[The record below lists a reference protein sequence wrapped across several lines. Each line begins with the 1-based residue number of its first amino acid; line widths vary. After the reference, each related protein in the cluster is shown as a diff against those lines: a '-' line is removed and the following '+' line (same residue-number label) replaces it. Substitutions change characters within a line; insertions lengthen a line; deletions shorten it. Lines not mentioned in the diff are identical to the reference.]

1 MGRHGLK
8 TKASQARQSVH
19 AFTGTA
25 RPASIAGSCQIL
37 FERLPGQKGPS
48 RQPGPFESLEV
59 GMRCAGITARFPDC
73 CHNRAP
79 VGRHFRAATTVPYLS
94 MMTSYRNRD
103 IGRTAVGLTI
113 SLLLHASL
121 FLFFRLQTP
130 KPLDVSGNSPKGP
143 LIVELK
149 PQEPLQKTAPPVQPV
164 TPPAAAPATPPRP
177 PKPAARKQ
185 AEKKLAEK
193 KPAMPRPSAP
203 SRSAALPRAP
213 DGARPTPQ
221 LPPDNTAPPADMS
234 EMVAAARARRRAAG
248 VPVPEDPPAND
259 AGASQGDEV
268 ARANIARSI
277 AQARGPRTSGGVFQI
292 THKGVR
298 EAEFLFRGWDNDSRA
313 SARQLVRVDA
323 GANGDVEDAIVR
335 RMIQIIRERQSGD
348 FSWNS
353 YRLGRV
359 VVLSARREDNAG
371 LMDFLKQEF
380 FGSGR

>member
-1 MGRHGLK
+1 M
-8 TKASQARQSVH
+8 TASY
-19 AFTGTA
+19 F
-25 RPASIAGSCQIL
+25 
-37 FERLPGQKGPS
+37 F
-48 RQPGPFESLEV
+48 
-59 GMRCAGITARFPDC
+59 
-73 CHNRAP
+73 N
-79 VGRHFRAATTVPYLS
+79 
-94 MMTSYRNRD
+94 MTSYRNRD
-103 IGRTAVGLTI
+103 FGRTAIGLTI

-121 FLFFRLQTP
+121 FLFFKLQAP

-149 PQEPLQKTAPPVQPV
+149 PQEPLRKNAPPAQPV
-164 TPPAAAPATPPRP
+164 TPPAAAPATPSRP
-177 PKPAARKQ
+177 PKPAPKKQ
-185 AEKKLAEK
+185 AEKKLADK

-203 SRSAALPRAP
+203 SRSAVVPRVPDAGRPALPPAP
-213 DGARPTPQ
+213 AE
-221 LPPDNTAPPADMS
+221 TAPPADMS

-248 VPVPEDPPAND
+248 VPVPEDAPPDD
-259 AGASQGDEV
+259 AGASRGDEV

-298 EAEFLFRGWDNDSRA
+298 EAEFLFRGWDSDSRA
-313 SARQLVRVDA
+313 AARQLITVDA
-323 GANGDVEDAIVR
+323 GPNGDVEDAIVR

-380 FGSGR
+380 FGSAR

>member
-1 MGRHGLK
+1 M
-8 TKASQARQSVH
+8 TASY
-19 AFTGTA
+19 F
-25 RPASIAGSCQIL
+25 
-37 FERLPGQKGPS
+37 F
-48 RQPGPFESLEV
+48 
-59 GMRCAGITARFPDC
+59 
-73 CHNRAP
+73 N
-79 VGRHFRAATTVPYLS
+79 
-94 MMTSYRNRD
+94 MTSYRNRD
-103 IGRTAVGLTI
+103 FGRTAIGLTI

-121 FLFFRLQTP
+121 FLFFKLQAP

-149 PQEPLQKTAPPVQPV
+149 PQEPLQKTAPPAQPV

-185 AEKKLAEK
+185 AEKKLADK

-203 SRSAALPRAP
+203 SRSTAVPRVPDAGRPALPPAP
-213 DGARPTPQ
+213 AQ
-221 LPPDNTAPPADMS
+221 TAPPADMS

-248 VPVPEDPPAND
+248 VPVPEDAPPDD
-259 AGASQGDEV
+259 AGASRGDEV

-298 EAEFLFRGWDNDSRA
+298 EAEFLFRGWDSDSRA
-313 SARQLVRVDA
+313 TARQLITVDA
-323 GANGDVEDAIVR
+323 GPNGDVEDAIVR

-380 FGSGR
+380 FGSAR